1 MDNRPHIVTY
11 HMRIADLVA
20 TRSTCRR
27 RNVGAVAVKKNRMIA
42 TGYNGAVP
50 GMAHCSSCLRNDLGI
65 PSGQQLHLCRA
76 LHAEQNLLTQAS
88 VFGVSLE
95 NSTFYVTN
103 QPCFTCVKLL
113 VALNPMAVIYRD
125 PYPDEQTIK
134 FMEDNNWI
142 ELSNELDGTEYHILL
157 PKGSQTPLVQV
168 FRGEL

>member
-1 MDNRPHIVTY
+1 MNNRPHILTY
-11 HMRIADLVA
+11 YMGIADLVA

-27 RNVGAVAVKKNRMIA
+27 RNVGAVAVKKNRLMA

-50 GMAHCSSCLRNDLGI
+50 GMAHCSSCLREDLGI

-113 VALNPMAVIYRD
+113 VALNPRGIIYRD

-134 FMEDNNWI
+134 FLAENNWTERKENI
-142 ELSNELDGTEYHILL
+142 DGTDYHILT
-157 PKGSQTPLVQV
+157 PNDSQIPTVRL